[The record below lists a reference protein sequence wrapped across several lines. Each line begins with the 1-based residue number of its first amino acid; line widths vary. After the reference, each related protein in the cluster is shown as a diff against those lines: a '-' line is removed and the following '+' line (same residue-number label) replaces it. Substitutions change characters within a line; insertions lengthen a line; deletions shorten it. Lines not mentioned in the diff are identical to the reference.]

1 MMGDYRY
8 FRERVDSPSLA
19 RSLPLPLPLSLS
31 VSVFLTFSCDR
42 HGDDAAGRRR
52 RQVVR
57 VGGDHKGKVVRKQH
71 MAVRVALHF
80 PALSPKAHLF
90 ITHGPFL
97 LL

>member
-1 MMGDYRY
+1 MGDYRY
-8 FRERVDSPSLA
+8 FRERVDSPSL
-19 RSLPLPLPLSLS
+19 SLCLSASASASLS
-31 VSVFLTFSCDR
+31 ASLSLTFSCDR
-42 HGDDAAGRRR
+42 LGDDVAGRRR